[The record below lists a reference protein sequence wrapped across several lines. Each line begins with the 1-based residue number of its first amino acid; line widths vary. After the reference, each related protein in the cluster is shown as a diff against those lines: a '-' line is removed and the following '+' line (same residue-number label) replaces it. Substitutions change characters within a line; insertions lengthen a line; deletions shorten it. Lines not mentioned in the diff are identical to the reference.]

1 MLLSVK
7 ESFDTGPKRAYPENR
22 SYRFNSP
29 KAKGG
34 RHGSPQ
40 QGETNRQL
48 QFTMQQEARNTEGH
62 NIWRTGTHFRHQAV
76 QFVSAGLQQNDEKKQ
91 YYLDMQHKGIPA
103 MTPLGVPPEQ
113 TCNGESMRHSHPT
126 VVAPDEEI
134 PTDAEHIDHITTAG
148 ENTSEDEIVFTG
160 RHLKTKYARE
170 PPGRIRSPMSRP
182 SRQHNARSPS
192 RRKERENSDYRRGH
206 EFSPQHNCLTQ
217 PWPSSHSRE
226 LPIQSCPTTENA
238 TADHLHATKLSLPTR
253 TERIQPR
260 AVDECVDFIPFNSRR
275 PSIREQFSNLTEDDE
290 NDILADYIANIDDDY
305 ENALQWTD
313 FCRSTSTS
321 TSTESDN
328 GQMTRL
334 ASTLV
339 SAELVNANCSEP
351 PSNGEGII
359 PCEHGQMLAECEE
372 EKDPGLASRGFTPK
386 TNGFAVLCTSSTE
399 LAHSSTTSSESS
411 DIETNEVDGFVRE
424 SEADHCKHSGIE
436 TESSYRSRSHR
447 SRSKGK
453 ESHFASATAFA
464 DALESD
470 PFYGFDIMDFN
481 RPSLRNKTKGKQ
493 RAFDLSLSDSEL
505 ELELERA
512 WRNDREKKKTRKQK
526 REELRAEG
534 LLGRNANA
542 PDLRAK
548 YSNGFNVDDLKSEM
562 RNFLLSSKDSLSLP
576 PMSKHFRKVVHDMA
590 GALSLKS
597 QSRGKGSS
605 RFPMLYKTS
614 LTPRYTQKTIIQ
626 VDKIFSK
633 SRFPPRGPKAR
644 SQNNKKSAKASRG
657 RPTSSVSYME
667 GDVVGASAPEIGAG
681 NKGRAMLEKM
691 GWSLGTP
698 LGAVNNK
705 GILLP
710 VAHVVKNSK
719 AGLG

>member
-1 MLLSVK
+1 
-7 ESFDTGPKRAYPENR
+7 
-22 SYRFNSP
+22 
-29 KAKGG
+29 
-34 RHGSPQ
+34 
-40 QGETNRQL
+40 
-48 QFTMQQEARNTEGH
+48 MQQEARNTEGH
-62 NIWRTGTHFRHQAV
+62 NIWRTGTNFRHQAV

-91 YYLDMQHKGIPA
+91 YYLDMQHKGISA
-103 MTPLGVPPEQ
+103 MTSLGVPPEQ

-126 VVAPDEEI
+126 IVAPDEEI
-134 PTDAEHIDHITTAG
+134 PTDAEHIDHITPAG

-160 RHLKTKYARE
+160 RHLKTQYARE
-170 PPGRIRSPMSRP
+170 PPDRIRSPMSRP

-206 EFSPQHNCLTQ
+206 EFSSQRNCLTQ
-217 PWPSSHSRE
+217 PWPSSHSQE

-238 TADHLHATKLSLPTR
+238 TADHLHAAKPSLPAR
-253 TERIQPR
+253 TERIKPR

-275 PSIREQFSNLTEDDE
+275 PSIREQCSNLTEDDE

-305 ENALQWTD
+305 EDALQWTD

-321 TSTESDN
+321 TESAN

-339 SAELVNANCSEP
+339 SAELVNANRSKP
-351 PSNGEGII
+351 PSNKEGII
-359 PCEHGQMLAECEE
+359 PSEHGQMLAECED
-372 EKDPGLASRGFTPK
+372 EKDPGLASRGMPSQLHPNTYHILKPPGFTPK
-386 TNGFAVLCTSSTE
+386 TNGFAVLCTSSTD
-399 LAHSSTTSSESS
+399 LAHSSTTSSECS

-424 SEADHCKHSGIE
+424 SEADHYKHSGIE

-447 SRSKGK
+447 NRNKGK

-534 LLGRNANA
+534 LLGRNANG

-562 RNFLLSSKDSLSLP
+562 RNFLLSSKDRYEFS
-576 PMSKHFRKVVHDMA
+576 F
-590 GALSLKS
+590 
-597 QSRGKGSS
+597 SR
-605 RFPMLYKTS
+605 Y
-614 LTPRYTQKTIIQ
+614 
-626 VDKIFSK
+626 
-633 SRFPPRGPKAR
+633 
-644 SQNNKKSAKASRG
+644 
-657 RPTSSVSYME
+657 
-667 GDVVGASAPEIGAG
+667 
-681 NKGRAMLEKM
+681 
-691 GWSLGTP
+691 
-698 LGAVNNK
+698 
-705 GILLP
+705 
-710 VAHVVKNSK
+710 
-719 AGLG
+719 

>member
-1 MLLSVK
+1 
-7 ESFDTGPKRAYPENR
+7 
-22 SYRFNSP
+22 
-29 KAKGG
+29 
-34 RHGSPQ
+34 
-40 QGETNRQL
+40 
-48 QFTMQQEARNTEGH
+48 MQQEARNTEGH
-62 NIWRTGTHFRHQAV
+62 NIWRTGTNFRHQAV
-76 QFVSAGLQQNDEKKQ
+76 QFVSAGLQQNDEEKQ
-91 YYLDMQHKGIPA
+91 DYLDMQHKGIPA
-103 MTPLGVPPEQ
+103 MTPFRVPPEQ
-113 TCNGESMRHSHPT
+113 NGETMRHSHPT
-126 VVAPDEEI
+126 IVAPDEEI
-134 PTDAEHIDHITTAG
+134 PTDAEHIDHITIAG

-170 PPGRIRSPMSRP
+170 PPGRIRSPISRP
-182 SRQHNARSPS
+182 SRQHNARSPA

-206 EFSPQHNCLTQ
+206 EFSPQHDCLTQ
-217 PWPSSHSRE
+217 PWPSSHSQE
-226 LPIQSCPTTENA
+226 LPLQPSPTTENA
-238 TADHLHATKLSLPTR
+238 TADHLHATEPSLPAG

-275 PSIREQFSNLTEDDE
+275 PSIREQCSNLTEDDE

-305 ENALQWTD
+305 EDALQWTD

-321 TSTESDN
+321 TESDN
-328 GQMTRL
+328 GQMTRV
-334 ASTLV
+334 APTLL

-351 PSNGEGII
+351 PNNGERII
-359 PCEHGQMLAECEE
+359 PCEHGQVLAGCED
-372 EKDPGLASRGFTPK
+372 EKDPGLASRGMPSQLHPNTYHILKQPGFTPK
-386 TNGFAVLCTSSTE
+386 TNGFAVLCTSSTDE
-399 LAHSSTTSSESS
+399 ADCSTNSSEGS

-447 SRSKGK
+447 NRSKAK

-548 YSNGFNVDDLKSEM
+548 YSNGFNVDDLKVEM
-562 RNFLLSSKDSLSLP
+562 RNFLLSSKDRYEFP
-576 PMSKHFRKVVHDMA
+576 F
-590 GALSLKS
+590 
-597 QSRGKGSS
+597 S
-605 RFPMLYKTS
+605 RF
-614 LTPRYTQKTIIQ
+614 
-626 VDKIFSK
+626 
-633 SRFPPRGPKAR
+633 
-644 SQNNKKSAKASRG
+644 
-657 RPTSSVSYME
+657 
-667 GDVVGASAPEIGAG
+667 
-681 NKGRAMLEKM
+681 
-691 GWSLGTP
+691 
-698 LGAVNNK
+698 
-705 GILLP
+705 
-710 VAHVVKNSK
+710 
-719 AGLG
+719 